1 MHWDRDRLLMDLGKF
16 SFRAKPLIKGEIT
29 HYYDFYDMKFYQ
41 EFDGLEQ
48 RVGWL
53 DTGEFRLVMQSF
65 KPVDAKATVF
75 IFHGYFDHAGIYHH
89 LIRFLLKHNF
99 AVVIYDMPGHGLSSG
114 KPTAITTFQQ
124 YQDSMNACLKVCKNQ
139 MPLPYHCVGQ
149 STGGAVIVDRLKN
162 GEPSELVFD
171 KVVLMSPLVRPKGW
185 KSIIRMHNLVKP
197 FFKVWYRNFSKNSE
211 DVSFLQF
218 LKKHDPLQSKW
229 LSVDWISAL
238 REWVPTIEEGDA
250 LKRKILI
257 IQGTNDNT
265 VDWEHNLEVLKRL
278 FSEVKI
284 AYVDGAQHHL
294 VNESLAK
301 RQSVFTAMLSELDAQ
316 PI

>member
-1 MHWDRDRLLMDLGKF
+1 MHWDRDRLLMDLSKF
-16 SFRAKPLIKGEIT
+16 SFKTKPLVKGEIT
-29 HYYDFYDMKFYQ
+29 HYYDFYDMNFYK
-41 EFDGLEQ
+41 EFDQLEQ

-65 KPVDAKATVF
+65 KPIDAKATVF

-89 LIRFLLKHNF
+89 LIRFLLKHHY

-114 KPTAITTFQQ
+114 KPTSITTFQQ
-124 YQDSMNACLKVCKNQ
+124 YQDSMNACLASCKNQ

-171 KVVLMSPLVRPKGW
+171 KVVLLSPLVRPKGW
-185 KSIIRMHNLVKP
+185 KSIIKMHNAVKP
-197 FFKVWYRNFSKNSE
+197 FFKVWYRSFSKNSE

-238 REWVPTIEEGDA
+238 REWIPTIENGKG

-265 VDWEHNLEVLKRL
+265 VDWKHNLNVLKKL
-278 FSEVKI
+278 FGEVKI
-284 AYVDGAQHHL
+284 TYVDGAQHHL

-301 RQSVFTAMLSELDAQ
+301 RESVFTAMLSEFD
-316 PI
+316 